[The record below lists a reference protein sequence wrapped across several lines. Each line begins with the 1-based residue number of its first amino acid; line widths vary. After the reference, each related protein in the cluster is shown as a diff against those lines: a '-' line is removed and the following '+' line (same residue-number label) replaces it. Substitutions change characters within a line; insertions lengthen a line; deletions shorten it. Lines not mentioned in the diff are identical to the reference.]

1 MMKKSQLRKIIKE
14 EISKELKESN
24 LSMEEVEE
32 IDNFIEVL
40 EVAITTAR
48 GIQNGD
54 MDKVPMYLRM
64 DFGSLVDS
72 LRDELR
78 GFEQ

>member
-24 LSMEEVEE
+24 LSIEEDEN
-32 IDNFIEVL
+32 IDELIRLL
-40 EVAITTAR
+40 EQAVYSAR
-48 GIQNGD
+48 QLQINGETRD
-54 MDKVPMYLRM
+54 M

>member
-1 MMKKSQLRKIIKE
+1 MKKSQLRQIIKE
-14 EISKELKESN
+14 EISKTLKESN

-40 EVAITTAR
+40 EAAITTAR

-64 DFGSLVDS
+64 DFGSLVDGT
-72 LRDELR
+72 RDALR
-78 GFEQ
+78 GFE